1 MKLIKQTYL
10 YAAIWLLPVAIIGSI
25 FCFFII
31 EYIAYE
37 ETDEFLKYEMD
48 RIVKFNDEFQSFP
61 NFHNIAYIVPHVN
74 YPGPYY
80 KDTLLLEPADNEMVP
95 YRELRFSIS
104 QNGNFYGVVLRHL
117 MLGRD
122 DIAQGT
128 LLIAVGSMLL
138 IALFM
143 VLIVNHITGKI
154 WAPFYHTMNKLKA
167 FTIDSPVPDF
177 PGART
182 DEFEELNTTIKGLL
196 KKISDDYR
204 SNKEFY
210 ENASHELQTH
220 LAIIRTN
227 TEKLIDD
234 SDSSEKKGIDE
245 LEKIYSALTRLSHV
259 QKSLLL
265 LCKVNNHQFCNDT
278 SLHFHEILQQAIE
291 TFSEVCQIRDITI
304 TSELHPVIVSMD
316 LGLAEILINNLLKNA
331 VKYNIDKG
339 YITITLDAAS
349 FEIKNSGPEIESDP
363 LKFFER
369 FSRGPDGNLGIGLA
383 IAKQIC
389 EFYNFSIH
397 YEISDRCNHILR
409 VNFATSSRSTRK
421 ILPVTS

>member
-10 YAAIWLLPVAIIGSI
+10 HAAIWLLPVVIIGSV
-25 FCFFII
+25 FCFFTI

-48 RIVKFNDEFQSFP
+48 RIVNYNNEFQSFP

-74 YPGPYY
+74 YPRPYY

-104 QNGNFYGVVLRHL
+104 QNGYFYGVVLRHL

-128 LLIAVGSMLL
+128 LLITVGSMLL

-154 WAPFYHTMNKLKA
+154 WAPFYHTMNKLKT
-167 FTIDSPVPDF
+167 FSIDSPVPDF
-177 PGART
+177 LTTRT

-196 KKISDDYR
+196 KKISDDYHN
-204 SNKEFY
+204 NKEFY

-234 SDSSEKKGIDE
+234 SDSSEKKGINE
-245 LEKIYSALTRLSHV
+245 LEKIYAAVTKLSHV

-265 LCKVNNHQFCNDT
+265 LCKVNNRQFCNDT
-278 SLHFHEILQQAIE
+278 NIPFHGIVQQAID
-291 TFSEVCQIRDITI
+291 TFSEVCQIREITV
-304 TSELHPVIVSMD
+304 TSEIHPVIVSMD

-331 VKYNIDKG
+331 VKYNVDRG
-339 YITITLDAAS
+339 YIRISLDTSS
-349 FEIKNSGPEIESDP
+349 FEIKNSGPEVETDP
-363 LKFFER
+363 SKFFER
-369 FSRGPDGNLGIGLA
+369 FSRGLNGNLGIGLA

-389 EFYNFSIH
+389 EFYNFSIT

-409 VNFATSSRSTRK
+409 VHFPASRSTRS
-421 ILPVTS
+421 ITPATA